1 MSFFILLAIALAT
14 VLPAIIWLVFFARED
29 VHPEPKRIIAFT
41 FGIGV
46 LSALP
51 TLLVQIIFKDT
62 IGENAG
68 IIFIFLGLATIEEV
82 FKFLAAWYAVSGSRY
97 FDEPID
103 AMIYMIAAASGFAT
117 IENILIALGS
127 IESLTLPALYET
139 GNVLLLR
146 FIGATLLHIL
156 ASGIVGYYWAKS
168 IAARHDHRGL
178 LVYGI
183 IMATL
188 VHTVF
193 NYLIAVFGDQ
203 NVTYGSLILIVAAF
217 FVLNDFE
224 ILKRKPKFSPTPT
237 KTA

>member
-1 MSFFILLAIALAT
+1 MSFLILLAIALAT
-14 VLPAIIWLVFFARED
+14 VLPALVWLFFFMRED
-29 VHPEPKRIIAFT
+29 IHPEPKRIIAYT

-51 TLLVQIIFKDT
+51 TLLAQIIFKDA
-62 IGENAG
+62 AG
-68 IIFIFLGLATIEEV
+68 HGASMAFIFLGLATIEEI
-82 FKFLAAWYAVSGSRY
+82 FKFLAAFYAVHGSKY

-117 IENILIALGS
+117 IENVLIALGS

-139 GNVLLLR
+139 GSVLLLR
-146 FIGATLLHIL
+146 FIGATLLHVL
-156 ASGIVGYYWAKS
+156 ASGIVGYYWGKS
-168 IAARHDHRGL
+168 IAARHTHRGL

-183 IMATL
+183 VIATV

-193 NYLIAVFGDQ
+193 NYLIAIFGDQ

-224 ILKRKPKFSPTPT
+224 ILKHKPQFSSAPT